1 MNKGILYAIAAY
13 GMWGL
18 LPLYW
23 KALQHVPALEILSHR
38 MTWSLGFVLGLL
50 LVRRRWEWLKT
61 AVSQP
66 RTLLLFTASAL
77 LLSVN
82 WFVYIWGVNAGFIV
96 ETSLGYFINPLVSVL
111 MGVFFLGE
119 QLRKGQW
126 LAIALAGVG
135 VIYLT
140 VRYGALP
147 WIALTLATSFALY
160 GLIRKTA
167 PLGSLEGLSLETAL
181 MFIPALGYLVYL
193 ESLGTAA
200 FGHVDGLTTGLLMF
214 AGAATAVPLL
224 FFAAGA
230 RRTRL
235 ATIGILQYI
244 APTLQFLIG
253 VLIYHEPFTADR
265 LVGFGFISQIS
276 VRCLRNNLLKK
287 LFLVRIVGIIYW
299 RLFSIVIC

>member
-1 MNKGILYAIAAY
+1 MNKGMMYAIAAY
-13 GMWGL
+13 ALWGL
-18 LPLYW
+18 FPLYW

-38 MTWSLGFVLGLL
+38 MAWSMLFVLAL
-50 LVRRRWEWLKT
+50 LVVRRQWAWLKT
-61 AVSQP
+61 AVHTP
-66 RTLLLFTASAL
+66 LTILLFIASAT

-82 WFVYIWGVNAGFIV
+82 WFVYIWGVNAGHIV

-111 MGVFFLGE
+111 MGVFFLKE
-119 QLRKGQW
+119 TLRRGQW
-126 LAIALAGVG
+126 LAIGLAALG

-181 MFIPALGYLVYL
+181 MFFPAFGYLIYL
-193 ESLGTAA
+193 ELTGTAA
-200 FGHVDGLTTGLLMF
+200 FGHVDGLTTGLLAF
-214 AGAATAVPLL
+214 AGVATAVPLL
-224 FFAAGA
+224 MFAAGA
-230 RRTRL
+230 RLIKL

-253 VLIYHEPFTADR
+253 VLIYHESFTMDR
-265 LVGFGFISQIS
+265 LVGFSLIW
-276 VRCLRNNLLKK
+276 LA
-287 LFLVRIVGIIYW
+287 LVIYSGENIWFNRRHPRLQAVGD
-299 RLFSIVIC
+299 

>member
-1 MNKGILYAIAAY
+1 MNKGMWYAIGAY
-13 GMWGL
+13 GLWGL
-18 LPLYW
+18 FPLYW
-23 KALQHVPALEILSHR
+23 KTLQHVPALEILSHR
-38 MTWSLGFVLGLL
+38 MAWSLLFVVGLL
-50 LVRRRWEWLKT
+50 VVRRRWGWLKT
-61 AVSQP
+61 AVHTP
-66 RTLLLFTASAL
+66 RTLLLFTASAM

-82 WFVYIWGVNAGFIV
+82 WFIYIWGVNAGFIV

-119 QLRKGQW
+119 RLRGGQW
-126 LAIALAGVG
+126 AALAMAAAG

-181 MFIPALGYLVYL
+181 MFFPAFGYLVYL
-193 ESLGTAA
+193 EVMGTAA
-200 FGHVDGLTTGLLMF
+200 LGHVDSLTTVLLVF
-214 AGAATAVPLL
+214 AGVATAVPLL
-224 FFAAGA
+224 LFAAGA
-230 RRTRL
+230 RLIKL

-253 VLIYHEPFTADR
+253 ILVYHEPFTADR
-265 LVGFGFISQIS
+265 LVGFSLIWLALILYSGENIWFN
-276 VRCLRNNLLKK
+276 RHHPRLHP
-287 LFLVRIVGIIYW
+287 VGN
-299 RLFSIVIC
+299 

>member
-1 MNKGILYAIAAY
+1 MNKGMLYAIAAY
-13 GMWGL
+13 AMWGL
-18 LPLYW
+18 FPLYW
-23 KALQHVPALEILSHR
+23 KALHHVPALEILSHR
-38 MTWSLGFVLGLL
+38 MTWSLLFVLLL
-50 LVRRRWEWLKT
+50 LVLRRRWAWLKT
-61 AVSQP
+61 AVHTP
-66 RTLLLFTASAL
+66 RTMLLFTASAV

-119 QLRKGQW
+119 TLRKGQW
-126 LAIALAGVG
+126 GAIILAAMG

-140 VRYGALP
+140 VHYGTLP

-181 MFIPALGYLVYL
+181 MFFPALGYLIYL
-193 ESLGTAA
+193 QSQGTAA
-200 FGHVDGLTTGLLMF
+200 FGHVDGQTTALLGL
-214 AGAATAVPLL
+214 AGVATAVPLL

-230 RRTRL
+230 RRIKL

-253 VLIYHEPFTADR
+253 VLVYHEAFTADR
-265 LVGFGFISQIS
+265 LVGFSLIWLALLIYSGENIWFNHQQP
-276 VRCLRNNLLKK
+276 RLRP
-287 LFLVRIVGIIYW
+287 VGD
-299 RLFSIVIC
+299 

>member
-1 MNKGILYAIAAY
+1 MNKGMLYAIAAY

-18 LPLYW
+18 FPLYW
-23 KALQHVPALEILSHR
+23 KTLHHVPALEILSHR
-38 MTWSLGFVLGLL
+38 MTWSLLFVLIL
-50 LVRRRWEWLKT
+50 LVMRRQWGWLKT

-66 RTLLLFTASAL
+66 KTMLLFTASAA
-77 LLSVN
+77 LLSLN
-82 WFVYIWGVNAGFIV
+82 WFVYIWGVNAGHIV

-119 QLRKGQW
+119 KLRRGQW
-126 LAIALAGVG
+126 VAIVLAALG

-181 MFIPALGYLVYL
+181 MFIPAFGYLVYL
-193 ESLGTAA
+193 EAAGTAA
-200 FGHVDGLTTGLLMF
+200 FGHVDTLTTVLLGF
-214 AGAATAVPLL
+214 AGVATAVPLL
-224 FFAAGA
+224 LFAAGA
-230 RRTRL
+230 RLIKL

-244 APTLQFLIG
+244 APTLQFLVA
-253 VLIYHEPFTADR
+253 VLAFGEAFTGTHA
-265 LVGFGFISQIS
+265 VSFGLIWCALGLYSWDSLRPRQRSEIS
-276 VRCLRNNLLKK
+276 
-287 LFLVRIVGIIYW
+287 
-299 RLFSIVIC
+299 